1 MGIAA
6 AILGLGA
13 GLLLG
18 RLLELRS
25 TPAQR
30 LVTVGGVAAVLTG
43 GLAVLLG
50 HGFDDAALGVGSG
63 LLLALATGL
72 VTRLGAGLHAG
83 SAARR
88 PRDGC
93 DCR

>member
-1 MGIAA
+1 MGIATA
-6 AILGLGA
+6 LLGLGA

-25 TPAQR
+25 SPAQR
-30 LVTVGGVAAVLTG
+30 LVTVGGVAAVLAG
-43 GLAVLLG
+43 GLAVLLD
-50 HGFDDAALGVGSG
+50 HGLDDAALGVGSG

-83 SAARR
+83 SVTRR